1 LPEQAA
7 DIDRITA
14 VFINLRYGRV
24 ATGEDLRQLKM
35 LVGLF
40 RG

>member
-1 LPEQAA
+1 LPEQATG
-7 DIDRITA
+7 IDQITA
-14 VFINLRYGRV
+14 VFIKLRYERV